1 MAPPRRVD
9 VAAVRWWQI
18 AEGVKII
25 AGAVEADRGLVAVGA
40 GRPGGCRDATD
51 HTFSLESQGGHGV
64 RGDQAA
70 GDERAV
76 PLYETAVLIES
87 HRRDSELGAEG
98 AQRPPSRERVGC
110 VLEQSE
116 ERVRDG

>member
-25 AGAVEADRGLVAVGA
+25 AGAVETHRGLVAVRA
-40 GRPGGCRDATD
+40 ARPRGCRTATDLD
-51 HTFSLESQGGHGV
+51 HTFSLEAPLGHGV

-70 GDERAV
+70 GRHEKVACPDYSLCS
-76 PLYETAVLIES
+76 PT
-87 HRRDSELGAEG
+87 GAEI
-98 AQRPPSRERVGC
+98 EV
-110 VLEQSE
+110 
-116 ERVRDG
+116 